1 MQLTNILV
9 IADREDRQ
17 QNSLRAALELVRN
30 TPARIQL
37 VGFVHDAIA
46 ENPNLMSATAGRRLQ
61 AAMVKDKRT
70 WLEEAAKRHAQNAA
84 EIEVTT
90 VWSKD
95 ISAWVKENVSAKTCD
110 LIVKSGN
117 RSENML
123 YTPTDWRL
131 LREGPVPVLIARD
144 KLRKRPS
151 RVLATIDLGTSEAGQ
166 KALNKRVLQA
176 ASAIAAQL
184 GAELHVVYA
193 IPVSTLAQDL
203 DLVDSR
209 ALERRTRRKLEREIG
224 ELATDYGL
232 TPAHIVIRAGPP
244 ERIVDGVASKLKVA
258 LVVMGTV
265 GRKGLKGRLLGNTA
279 EKVLHSNRS
288 NLLALRPDT

>member
-1 MQLTNILV
+1 MRLTEILV

-17 QNSLRAALELVRN
+17 QNALRAALDLVRG
-30 TPARIQL
+30 TPARVRL
-37 VGFVHDAIA
+37 VGFVHDATA
-46 ENPNLMSATAGRRLQ
+46 DNPNLMPAAAGRRLQ
-61 AAMVKDKRT
+61 AAMLKDKRT
-70 WLEEAAKRHAQNAA
+70 WLEGAAKRLAQEGT
-84 EIEVTT
+84 EIAVSA

-95 ISAWVKENVSAKTCD
+95 ISAWVRENVSTKTCD

-117 RSENML
+117 RSENVL

-151 RVLATIDLGTSEAGQ
+151 RVLATIDLGASDAGQ

-176 ASAIAAQL
+176 AASVAAQL

-193 IPVSTLAQDL
+193 IPVSALAQDL

-209 ALERRTRRKLEREIG
+209 ALERRTRRKLAREID
-224 ELATDYGL
+224 ELAEGYGL
-232 TPAHIVIRAGPP
+232 PPAHIVIKAGPP
-244 ERIVDGVASKLKVA
+244 ERVVDGVASKLKA
-258 LVVMGTV
+258 TLVVMGTI

-279 EKVLHSNRS
+279 EKVLHANRS

>member
-1 MQLTNILV
+1 MKLTDVLV

-17 QNSLRAALELVRN
+17 QNALRAALDLVRG

-37 VGFVHDAIA
+37 VGFVHDATA
-46 ENPNLMSATAGRRLQ
+46 DNPNLMSATAGRRLQ
-61 AAMVKDKRT
+61 AAMLKDKRS
-70 WLEEAAKRHAQNAA
+70 WLEEAAQRVARQEAS
-84 EIEVTT
+84 ITVTV

-95 ISAWVKENVSAKTCD
+95 ISAWVNENVSAKTCD

-117 RSENML
+117 RSENVL
-123 YTPTDWRL
+123 YTPTDWQL
-131 LREGPVPVLIARD
+131 LRAAPVPVLVARD

-151 RVLATIDLGTSEAGQ
+151 RILATIDLGTSEASQ

-176 ASAIAAQL
+176 AAAVAGQL

-193 IPVSTLAQDL
+193 IPVSALAQDL

-209 ALERRTRRKLEREIG
+209 ALERRTRRKLAREID
-224 ELATDYGL
+224 ELAADYGL
-232 TPAHIVIRAGPP
+232 PAARIVVRAGPP
-244 ERIVDGVASKLKVA
+244 ERVVDGVASKLKVA
-258 LVVMGTV
+258 LVVMGTI

-279 EKVLHSNRS
+279 EKVLHANRS

>member
-1 MQLTNILV
+1 MRLTDILV

-17 QNSLRAALELVRN
+17 QNALRAALALVRDAA
-30 TPARIQL
+30 ARIQL
-37 VGFVHDAIA
+37 VGFVHDATID
-46 ENPNLMSATAGRRLQ
+46 NPNLMSASAGRRLQ
-61 AAMVKDKRT
+61 AAMLKDKRT
-70 WLEEAAKRHAQNAA
+70 WLEEAAKRLAQEGA
-84 EIEVTT
+84 EIAVTV
-90 VWSKD
+90 VWCKD
-95 ISAWVKENVSAKTCD
+95 ISAWVKENVSTKTCN

-117 RSENML
+117 RSENVL

-144 KLRKRPS
+144 KLRRRPS
-151 RVLATIDLGTSEAGQ
+151 RVLATIDLGASDAGQ

-176 ASAIAAQL
+176 ASGIAGQL

-193 IPVSTLAQDL
+193 IPVSALAQDL

-209 ALERRTRRKLEREIG
+209 ALERRTRRKLAREIA
-224 ELATDYGL
+224 ELAEDYGL
-232 TPAHIVIRAGPP
+232 PPAHIVIKAGPP
-244 ERIVDGVASKLKVA
+244 ERVVDGVASKLKAA
-258 LVVMGTV
+258 LVVMGTI

>member
-46 ENPNLMSATAGRRLQ
+46 DNPNLMSATAGRRLQ
-61 AAMVKDKRT
+61 AAMVKDRRT
-70 WLEEAAKRHAQNAA
+70 WLEEAAKRHAQSGAD
-84 EIEVTT
+84 IEVTT

-117 RSENML
+117 RSENVL

-151 RVLATIDLGTSEAGQ
+151 RILATIDLGTSEAGQ
-166 KALNKRVLQA
+166 KALNKRVLQTA
-176 ASAIAAQL
+176 AAVAAQL

-209 ALERRTRRKLEREIG
+209 ALERRTRRKLAREID
-224 ELATDYGL
+224 ELAADYGL
-232 TPAHIVIRAGPP
+232 PPAHIVIKAGPP
-244 ERIVDGVASKLKVA
+244 ERVVDGVASKLKVA

>member
-17 QNSLRAALELVRN
+17 QNALRAALELVRN

-46 ENPNLMSATAGRRLQ
+46 DNPNLMSATAGRRLQ
-61 AAMVKDKRT
+61 AAMVKDRRT
-70 WLEEAAKRHAQNAA
+70 GLEEAAKRHAQSGA

-117 RSENML
+117 RSENVL

-176 ASAIAAQL
+176 AAAIAGQL

-209 ALERRTRRKLEREIG
+209 ALERRTRRKLAREID
-224 ELATDYGL
+224 ELAADYGL
-232 TPAHIVIRAGPP
+232 PPAHIVIRAGPP
-244 ERIVDGVASKLKVA
+244 ERVVDGVAGKLKVA